1 MIILIVLAAGAA
13 FLYLLMKISINR
25 SISRIQQPPAEI
37 PDDMVKCFSC
47 GHVVPVKS
55 ALEKKGRYFC
65 GLKKSER
72 DASKDDWR
80 RNS

>member
-1 MIILIVLAAGAA
+1 MNTLTIILIVLAAAA
-13 FLYLLMKISINR
+13 ALFYLLMKISINR
-25 SISRIQQPPAEI
+25 SISKVQQPPAEI

-47 GHVVPVKS
+47 GHVVPVES

-72 DASKDDWR
+72 DELQDE
-80 RNS
+80 